1 MNRRFYA
8 GFYQLL
14 VFLSACIVGLGGCC
28 SCQQDNTRA
37 DSAAMTNEAKYEQ
50 SNKPMFDYRQIRL
63 DNGLDVITLEDF
75 SCPIVSVQVWY
86 HVGSKDEQPDR
97 QGFAH
102 MFEHMMFRGTDRF
115 GPTDFF
121 GFIRKVGGYC
131 NGYTS
136 FDKTVYLETLPA
148 EQMDLALWLE
158 AERMAFL
165 KIDQENFDTERKVV
179 EEERRQML
187 NQPYGTVYED
197 LFNAVYKVHPYRWTP
212 IGKIPDLRASSV
224 AELRAF
230 WKKYYTPSNAT
241 LIIAGAVTHEKAQ
254 DAARKYFGWIPKYD
268 VPERVSIKEAPSEHE
283 REITLKEDNAPAPLV
298 GVVYRTVPLADKDSV
313 VFDVISKILGGGNSS
328 RLYRQLVAEKQMAVA
343 AEAESYNL
351 EQDGLFGAGAAL
363 PPLGSDPNAVLSLIT
378 EQIDRLRVEPVS
390 EKELTK
396 AKNQLLR
403 GIVTDNLTVES
414 KASLL
419 GTAAVVMG
427 DVSRVNQSIDDI
439 KSVTADDILRAANE
453 YLVPEHA
460 LEVKVERNLLGTVF
474 SKSKEDDS
482 PITAPREDEAP
493 PPGRAGEVHPA
504 GYPKS
509 APLAPA
515 DVENVMPK
523 YSEDVLDNGMKVL
536 VVSNHEVPFIRV
548 NLGFT
553 NGAWTE
559 QKPGTCSMAMKML
572 TKGTQ
577 NYTEGQLADELETY
591 AISLNGSGQMDTSTV
606 NMGTLTENVDRAV
619 RLLGEVVLR
628 PIFPAD
634 EIEKLRK
641 QVLTDLDI
649 SSATPEYVAEKEFR
663 RELYGSH
670 PYSRTATGETEDV
683 TALTV
688 DDVKNW
694 WKDYIRPDSAVLIFA
709 GDIDN
714 EQALSLAKETFG
726 DWRANVSKPQKKLP
740 EIEQPKQTRIYLVDR
755 PGSIQS
761 QIRVGQPGIT
771 RHNKDYFISRIVS
784 NYFGWAFNS
793 RLNESIRVAKGLTY
807 GVWGGYEASRFA
819 GTFKVGTFS
828 KTESTAEAVQAVIEE
843 IERLKS
849 EPPSDK
855 ELDESK
861 SYILGSFV
869 KDRETPQQVASDLW
883 LIESQQLGSDYLRRL
898 LEGVAHTE
906 RQGCVELTNDTI
918 EPGKLI
924 VVVVGQ
930 ADKLKGPLEKIAPV
944 TVIASEQSETQGQ
957 ISP

>member
-8 GFYQLL
+8 GLYQLWI
-14 VFLSACIVGLGGCC
+14 FLLACIVGLGGCC
-28 SCQQDNTRA
+28 SCQRDDTQV
-37 DSAAMTNEAKYEQ
+37 DSAAVTNVAKYEQ
-50 SNKPMFDYRQIRL
+50 ADEPMFDYRQIRL

-75 SCPIVSVQVWY
+75 SCPIVAVQLWY
-86 HVGSKDEQPDR
+86 HVGSKDERPDR

-115 GPTDFF
+115 GPTDYS

-148 EQMDLALWLE
+148 EQLDLALWLE

-179 EEERRQML
+179 EEERRQGL
-187 NQPYGTVYED
+187 NQPYGTVFED
-197 LFNAVYKVHPYRWTP
+197 LFNAVFKVHPYRWTP
-212 IGKIPDLRASSV
+212 IGQIPDLRASSV
-224 AELRAF
+224 EELRAF
-230 WKKYYTPSNAT
+230 WNKYYSPSNAT

-254 DAARKYFGWIPKYD
+254 EAARKYFGWIPKYD
-268 VPERVSIKEAPSEHE
+268 VPERVTIKEPPAEHE
-283 REITLKEDNAPAPLV
+283 RKITLKEDNAPAPLV

-363 PPLGSDPNAVLSLIT
+363 APFGSDPNGALSLIV

-403 GIVTDNLTVES
+403 GIVTDNLRVEK

-427 DVSRVNQSIDDI
+427 DVSRVNQSIDEI
-439 KSVTADDILRAANE
+439 KSVTADDILRAANQ
-453 YLVPEHA
+453 YLVPDHA
-460 LEVKVERNLLGTVF
+460 LQVKVERNLLGAVL

-482 PITAPREDEAP
+482 PMTAPREDKAP
-493 PPGRAGEVHPA
+493 PPGRAGEVRPA
-504 GYPKS
+504 GYPTS
-509 APLAPA
+509 APFAPA

-523 YSEDVLDNGMKVL
+523 YSEDVLDNGIKVL
-536 VVSNHEVPFIRV
+536 VVSNHEVPFIGV

-559 QKPGTCSMAMKML
+559 TKPGTCSMAMQML
-572 TKGTQ
+572 TKGTR
-577 NYTEGQLADELETY
+577 NYTEEQLADELETY
-591 AISLNGSGQMDTSTV
+591 AISLNSSGQMDTSMV
-606 NMGTLTENVDRAV
+606 DMGTLTENVDRGMK
-619 RLLGEVVLR
+619 LLGEVVRR

-634 EIEKLRK
+634 ELEKLRK
-641 QVLTDLDI
+641 QVITSLEI
-649 SSATPEYVAEKEFR
+649 SSATPEYLAEREFR
-663 RELYGSH
+663 RQLYGSH
-670 PYSRTATGETEDV
+670 PYSRTATGEIEDV
-683 TALTV
+683 NALTV
-688 DDVKNW
+688 EDIKGW
-694 WKDYIRPDSAVLIFA
+694 WADFIRPGSAVLIFA
-709 GDIDN
+709 GDIDKKR
-714 EQALSLAKETFG
+714 ALSLAKKTFG
-726 DWRANVSKPQKKLP
+726 DWRAAGSEPKKKLP
-740 EIEQPKQTRIYLVDR
+740 GLEQPKQTQIYLVDR

-761 QIRVGQPGIT
+761 QIRVGQLGIT
-771 RHNKDYFISRIVS
+771 RHNKGYFISRVVS

-807 GVWGGYEASRFA
+807 GVWGGYNASRFT
-819 GTFKVGTFS
+819 GMFKVSTFS
-828 KTESTAEAVQAVIEE
+828 KTESTAEAVKAVIEE

-855 ELDESK
+855 ELEDSK
-861 SYILGSFV
+861 SYLLGSFV
-869 KDRETPQQVASDLW
+869 KDRETPGQVAGDLW
-883 LIESQQLGSDYLRRL
+883 LIESQQLGADYLQRL
-898 LEGVAHTE
+898 LEGVARTGRE
-906 RQGCVELTNDTI
+906 GCSALTNDTI
-918 EPGKLI
+918 EPDRLI
-924 VVVVGQ
+924 IVVVGQ
-930 ADKLKGPLEKIAPV
+930 ADKLKKPLGKIAPV
-944 TVIASEQSETQGQ
+944 TVIAADKNAFSG
-957 ISP
+957 